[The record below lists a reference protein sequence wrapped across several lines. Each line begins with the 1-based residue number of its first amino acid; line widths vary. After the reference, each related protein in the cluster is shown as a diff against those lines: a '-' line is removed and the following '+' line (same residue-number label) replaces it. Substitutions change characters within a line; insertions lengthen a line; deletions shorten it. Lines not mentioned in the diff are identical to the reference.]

1 MNSAGQAAIFLA
13 RRCSQVTIIIRRQA
27 LAASMSQYL
36 IDRIEA
42 HDQIHVAAPSVV
54 SAINGRDHLES
65 VELRDTRSGEVR
77 RFGSRGL
84 FCFIGA
90 EPAGRWLPAEVARD
104 EDGFVLT
111 DVAVPPDRAA
121 DRPRLPFETAMDG
134 LFAAG
139 DIRVGSM
146 KRVAAAVGDGSSAIR
161 SVHQYL
167 AQFQDHDLSGQS

>member
-1 MNSAGQAAIFLA
+1 
-13 RRCSQVTIIIRRQA
+13 
-27 LAASMSQYL
+27 L

-42 HDQIHVAAPSVV
+42 HDQIGVAASSVITAV
-54 SAINGRDHLES
+54 DGLHHLES

-77 RFGSRGL
+77 RFDSRGL

-90 EPAGRWLPAEVARD
+90 EPASDWLPAEVTRD
-104 EDGFVLT
+104 DNGFVLT
-111 DVAVPPDRAA
+111 DVAVPHERDSA
-121 DRPRLPFETAMDG
+121 RPRLPYETSMDG

-146 KRVAAAVGDGSSAIR
+146 KRVAAAVGEGSSAIR

-167 AQFQDHDLSGQS
+167 AQFPDRDSVG